1 MTGSIP
7 FSEQTPYLR
16 RYSQLSPD
24 QLSAIDEFF
33 QQQLTSTSNALHK
46 THFFHGRYENIY
58 VNRNSHPEL
67 KNLLNEALNIASGI
81 LDINADEL
89 TVGFWFNYMP
99 PGHVTTLHTHDDIE
113 ELLSG
118 VIYVTVPEQ
127 SGNLVLKTQDQE
139 IELEPVQGN
148 YVFFDPS
155 TPHAVNEN
163 QSQDSRIS
171 IGMNFGLSKNK
182 ADCFAAF

>member
-1 MTGSIP
+1 MADNNTLFES
-7 FSEQTPYLR
+7 TPYLR
-16 RYSQLSPD
+16 RYSELTSNQLAS
-24 QLSAIDEFF
+24 IDLFL
-33 QQQLTSTSNALHK
+33 QQQLANASNDLHQ

-58 VNRNSHPEL
+58 INRDRHPAL
-67 KNLLNEALNIASGI
+67 KSLISEAHREAAKLLNLEPA
-81 LDINADEL
+81 EL
-89 TVGFWFNYMP
+89 SVGFWFNYMP
-99 PGHVTTLHTHDDIE
+99 PGHVTTMHTHDDID

-127 SGNLVLKTQDQE
+127 SGNLILKTDTEE

-155 TPHAVNEN
+155 TPHAVTKNE
-163 QSQDSRIS
+163 SPASRLS

>member
-1 MTGSIP
+1 MASSFP
-7 FSEQTPYLR
+7 FSTQSPYLR

-24 QLSAIDEFF
+24 QLSSIDEFL
-33 QQQLTSTSNALHK
+33 QQQLTSASDALHK

-58 VNRNSHPEL
+58 INRNSHPEL
-67 KNLLNEALNIASGI
+67 KQLVNEALDVAANI
-81 LDINADEL
+81 LEINADKL
-89 TVGFWFNYMP
+89 SVGFWFNYMP
-99 PGHVTTLHTHDDIE
+99 PGHVTTLHTHDDID

-118 VIYVTVPEQ
+118 VIYVSVPEH
-127 SGNLVLKTQDQE
+127 SGNLVLKVKDEE

-155 TPHAVNEN
+155 TPHAVNKN
-163 QSQDSRIS
+163 CSDKSRLS